1 MYTLKEIKDAMIKT
15 VKTEG
20 DLFVMKDGEDCV
32 DIGDW
37 DVFVKNLKDIHQKNE
52 KETGHEN
59 NRI

>member
-20 DLFVMKDGEDCV
+20 DLFVMEDSEDCV